1 MTTERISAFITYC
14 IAVAMAYLGKMDL
27 KDIGTLAGIA
37 LGMLMTVI
45 SWYYKRK
52 TYQLL
57 KAGAITQD
65 VYESAN
71 R

>member
-1 MTTERISAFITYC
+1 MTTERISAFLTYC
-14 IAVAMAYLGKMDL
+14 IAVVMAWLGDMDL

-37 LGMLMTVI
+37 LGILMAFI

-57 KAGAITQD
+57 ARGRISRRE
-65 VYESAN
+65 YESAN

>member
-1 MTTERISAFITYC
+1 MTTERISAFLTYC
-14 IAVAMAYLGKMDL
+14 IAVLMAWLGNMDL
-27 KDIGTLAGIA
+27 KDIGTLAGIV
-37 LGMLMTVI
+37 LGVLMTFI

-57 KAGAITQD
+57 ISGKISRGQ
-65 VYESAN
+65 YESAN

>member
-1 MTTERISAFITYC
+1 MTTERISAFLTYC
-14 IAVAMAYLGKMDL
+14 IAVLMAWLGNMDL

-37 LGMLMTVI
+37 LGVLMTFI

-57 KAGAITQD
+57 VSGKISRGQ
-65 VYESAN
+65 YESAN